1 MKIQHLKHAATNRSR
16 SHTEDGD
23 TGLKRQRYSQYFRT
37 KYNGCK
43 DAFDRL
49 SLLAL
54 SDFQSSF
61 QVSSVIFHCIKKFAD
76 ENHTDRPLHIFGLGA
91 TAPYSQVLK
100 THRFKQ
106 HPVAQSV
113 DFKNLKEEIKPKTIE
128 EEFDILSSMSNYHW
142 KIDRSVH
149 MLQYFS
155 TGDIKTRKSPASI
168 RNKIIYALRAG
179 CQDKYRS
186 SVKMLS
192 DQYISILPWAPRLVK
207 KRHNDEL
214 FGRVKCF
221 ANSFILPKPTVPNV
235 TLDNSL
241 RGLQTVE
248 DGTTLHQGPQK
259 QSLLANPVRR
269 ETCSVILPKP
279 IVTCIT
285 QPTSLLSNSSIG
297 PSQDGSTLH
306 QGPKKRCLLANP
318 VRREKPVTFNN
329 SVILPK
335 PVVTCVT
342 QPTSLLSNSST
353 GLSQNGC
360 TLHQGPKKQSL
371 LSNALRTETFDNSV
385 ILPKPTDTTC
395 VTQTTSLLTISSI
408 GPSQD
413 GSTLHQ
419 GPKKRCLL
427 ANPVRREKPVTFN
440 NSVILPKPT
449 VTTRVT
455 QTTSLLTNSSIGP
468 SQNGCSLHQGPK
480 KQSLLSNALRTETFD
495 NSVILPKP
503 TDATRVTQT
512 TSLLTNSSIGPSQ
525 NGCSLHQGPKK
536 QSLLTNAL
544 RTETFDNSVILP
556 KPTDA
561 TRVTQ
566 TTSLLTNSSIGP
578 SQNGCSLHQGP
589 KKQSLLTNAL
599 RRETFDNSVIL
610 PKPIVTGVTQTTSLL
625 TNSSIGPSQD
635 GSTLHKGP
643 KKRCLLANPV
653 RRETCSVILPKPIVT
668 GVTQTTSLL
677 TNSSI
682 GPSQDGSTL
691 HKGPKKRCLLANP
704 VRREKPVTFDN
715 SVILPKP
722 TDTTCVT
729 QTTSLLTNSSIG
741 PSQDGSTLHKGPK
754 KRKCLA
760 TKPVRQDLPVTV
772 NNSVILPKPTV
783 TTSVALPTNSST
795 GLSQNGSTLHQGP
808 IQKKCLPTRPVVGDT
823 SVTFNNSILLPLS
836 TVTTSVALCQDHSFR
851 KEVSHDCYIQ
861 RGMFKSLSF
870 CKVTLLHEEDD
881 DNTHLQYSWI

>member
-1 MKIQHLKHAATNRSR
+1 MLFTATIESDFFNSGFVSSSNRALPEMDRRVLTLAATTDVVEGVFFSIAFMKGSTMYVRYFESGCLSGAMSSMTEVLQKSESTVTQLFRYRIFTQEDLDMKIQHLKHAATNRSR

-54 SDFQSSF
+54 SDFRSSF

-76 ENHTDRPLHIFGLGA
+76 ENHTDRPLHIFGLRA

-106 HPVAQSV
+106 HPVAESV

-207 KRHNDEL
+207 KRHSDEL
-214 FGRVKCF
+214 VGRVKRF

-248 DGTTLHQGPQK
+248 DGTTLHPGPQK

-269 ETCSVILPKP
+269 ETCPVILPKP
-279 IVTCIT
+279 IVTGVT
-285 QPTSLLSNSSIG
+285 QPTSLLTNSSIG

-318 VRREKPVTFNN
+318 VRRETC

-335 PVVTCVT
+335 PIVTGVT
-342 QPTSLLSNSST
+342 QPTSLLTN
-353 GLSQNGC
+353 
-360 TLHQGPKKQSL
+360 
-371 LSNALRTETFDNSV
+371 
-385 ILPKPTDTTC
+385 
-395 VTQTTSLLTISSI
+395 SSI
-408 GPSQD
+408 GPSQG

-427 ANPVRREKPVTFN
+427 ASPVRRETPVTFN

-449 VTTRVT
+449 DTTRVS

-480 KQSLLSNALRTETFD
+480 KQSLLSYALRKETFD
-495 NSVILPKP
+495 NSVILPKPTVTTSVTQPTSLLNNSSIGPSQDGSTLHKGPAKRKCLLTKPVRHPPVTVNNSVILPKP
-503 TDATRVTQT
+503 TDATRVTQP
-512 TSLLTNSSIGPSQ
+512 TSLLNNSSIGPSQ

-536 QSLLTNAL
+536 QSLLSNAL
-544 RTETFDNSVILP
+544 RKETFDNSVILP
-556 KPTDA
+556 KPTV
-561 TRVTQ
+561 TTSVTQ
-566 TTSLLTNSSIGP
+566 PTSLLNNSSIGP
-578 SQNGCSLHQGP
+578 SQNG
-589 KKQSLLTNAL
+589 
-599 RRETFDNSVIL
+599 
-610 PKPIVTGVTQTTSLL
+610 
-625 TNSSIGPSQD
+625 
-635 GSTLHKGP
+635 STLHKGP
-643 KKRCLLANPV
+643 A
-653 RRETCSVILPKPIVT
+653 
-668 GVTQTTSLL
+668 
-677 TNSSI
+677 
-682 GPSQDGSTL
+682 
-691 HKGPKKRCLLANP
+691 
-704 VRREKPVTFDN
+704 
-715 SVILPKP
+715 
-722 TDTTCVT
+722 
-729 QTTSLLTNSSIG
+729 
-741 PSQDGSTLHKGPK
+741 
-754 KRKCLA
+754 KRKCLL
-760 TKPVRQDLPVTV
+760 TKPVRQDPPVTV

-783 TTSVALPTNSST
+783 TTSVALPTNSSK

-808 IQKKCLPTRPVVGDT
+808 IQMKCLPTRPLVGDT

-836 TVTTSVALCQDHSFR
+836 TVTTSVALCQDNSFR

-881 DNTHLQYSWI
+881 DNTLLQYSWI